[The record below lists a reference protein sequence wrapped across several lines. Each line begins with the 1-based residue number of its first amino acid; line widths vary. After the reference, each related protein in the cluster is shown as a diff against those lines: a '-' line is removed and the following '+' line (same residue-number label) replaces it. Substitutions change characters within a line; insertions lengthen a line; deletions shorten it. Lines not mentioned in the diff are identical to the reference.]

1 MDQREYRYSMGFEI
15 NGTPIPDPSGF
26 SGAVSDLDTL
36 GERDSAG
43 TLRRNKVATKYHSKL
58 EWRNIQW
65 DVLKDIGRLLGQGDR
80 FQFRYIDPIG
90 GQQEITAYCGDR
102 EWEAVFCAAL
112 DDRDWIGTLRVS
124 VIEI

>member
-1 MDQREYRYSMGFEI
+1 MIQRTYNYEMGFEI
-15 NGTPIPDPSGF
+15 NEAPIPDPSSF

-36 GERDSAG
+36 GERDATG
-43 TLRRNKVATKYHSKL
+43 TLRRNKIATKYHSKL
-58 EWRNIQW
+58 EWQNIQW
-65 DVLKDIGRLLGQGDR
+65 DMLRYIGNLLGQGDR

-102 EWEAVFCAAL
+102 EWEAVLCASR
-112 DDRDWIGTLRVS
+112 DERDWIGTLRVS

>member
-1 MDQREYRYSMGFEI
+1 MAAA
-15 NGTPIPDPSGF
+15 SGF
-26 SGAVSDLDTL
+26 GGAMPETIWSLL
-36 GERDSAG
+36 
-43 TLRRNKVATKYHSKL
+43 ATAV
-58 EWRNIQW
+58 QW

>member
-1 MDQREYRYSMGFEI
+1 MIPRTYNYEMGFEI
-15 NGTPIPDPSGF
+15 NGTPIPDPSSF

-36 GERDSAG
+36 GERDATG
-43 TLRRNKVATKYHSKL
+43 TLRRNKIATKYHAKL
-58 EWRNIQW
+58 EWQNIQW
-65 DVLKDIGRLLGQGDR
+65 DMLRYIGNLLGQGDR

-102 EWEAVFCAAL
+102 EWEAVLCASR
-112 DDRDWIGTLRVS
+112 DERDWIGTLRVS